1 MGHSARRPAASII
14 ATAMRL
20 EPGIS
25 QAEPELNRAQAMLG
39 PIRDDIRQTL
49 RVAWL
54 DPGLEA
60 LAQEP
65 VFFAAAWSAIRPS
78 VGRSFLTLVRRL
90 RDQAADIVCDLGPTA
105 PSTPLPALERSQP
118 LDPPLGEDDRAR
130 LAEAARAG
138 HLAAAKAQLVLHL
151 FLRAARRERTRGTG
165 QEEPP
170 TRRGV
175 PEWQRWLSVLPTP
188 DPARDLLL
196 RAKDRLGT
204 PDAPAALRPF
214 ARWPSALEAIWDG
227 LEPAI
232 ASPEWTIGASAV
244 RRTLLGGLSA
254 LPHPVELQWGVLHER
269 GFGDGARR
277 HVVDLL
283 EAYDASTAGET
294 LAAAFAWRA
303 VGAPDLG
310 QEA

>member
-1 MGHSARRPAASII
+1 
-14 ATAMRL
+14 
-20 EPGIS
+20 
-25 QAEPELNRAQAMLG
+25 MLG

-78 VGRSFLTLVRRL
+78 VGRSFLALVRRL
-90 RDQAADIVCDLGPTA
+90 RDQAADAVGDFG
-105 PSTPLPALERSQP
+105 LPANGAQLAGSSRSISFGP
-118 LDPPLGEDDRAR
+118 FDPPLDEDDRPR
-130 LAEAARAG
+130 LTEAARAG

-151 FLRAARRERTRGTG
+151 FLRAARREKTRGTG

-170 TRRGV
+170 ARRGV

-188 DPARDLLL
+188 DPARDVLL
-196 RAKDRLGT
+196 RAKDRFGT

-214 ARWPSALEAIWDG
+214 ARWPSALESIWRG
-227 LEPAI
+227 LEPVLSSSEWSIGTAAI
-232 ASPEWTIGASAV
+232 

-277 HVVDLL
+277 HAVDLL
-283 EAYDASTAGET
+283 EAYDASAAGQT
-294 LAAAFAWRA
+294 LAAAYAWRA